1 MEEVEDGFQ
10 NFKMLISVPTLD
22 SQYRHFKMLIGVP
35 ISALQ
40 TMATVGGCKMV
51 AKKAAPRVHSPPP
64 LLSYRQ
70 RRGGSKVI
78 LNVHSCCFIIA
89 EKRLS
94 DILQKSR

>member
-40 TMATVGGCKMV
+40 TMATVGGGKMV

-70 RRGGSKVI
+70 RSR
-78 LNVHSCCFIIA
+78 
-89 EKRLS
+89 KRRLDS
-94 DILQKSR
+94 